1 MSVWRDVRD
10 TLHPRSGSGSGGAAI
25 DGPLPPLMLM
35 LTVVT
40 GLVDATSYLRLGRV
54 FVANMTGNVVFLGF
68 ALAGAKDLSAEA
80 SLAALGAFL
89 IGGLIGGR
97 LTARLGRHR
106 GLHLRGALIVQ
117 LVFVSTAVVLA
128 IATGAGARVPDG
140 ARYGLIV
147 LLSIGMGIQNATVRR
162 IGVRDLVTTV
172 LTMTLTGI
180 AADAPLVG
188 GSGAAVARRTL
199 SVGAMLLGALI
210 GALLVLHLDDAVPLA
225 AAAALIALT
234 AIAAHR
240 VSRQPGPWTK
250 PGGA

>member
-89 IGGLIGGR
+89 VGGLVG
-97 LTARLGRHR
+97 GRHR